1 MKNSFEN
8 SRLYL
13 HKSIRLHLL
22 VFVVIFSLVLGAC
35 GGPPPA
41 QQPSAEAPTAP
52 QVPVATEA
60 PAVTQAP
67 AKAPQ
72 VTISYWFYPEFNAV
86 PGFENVSKEYGDW
99 ERYQA
104 EQFMKLNP
112 NVKVETN
119 LLPWGEGYQ
128 TVLNAIAAGTPPDI
142 MREYIVRAAQYQSLG
157 VTDDLSKDIT
167 AADKTDFGDANLA
180 LWSWNNQLI
189 GLPHFGYNG
198 MVVVNKDLFKKAG
211 AENLLPTGPGRN
223 WSYDQF
229 MEAARA
235 ITKLPDTYAVTFP
248 SGDQTA
254 DNFIRMWMG
263 GFGAQLFND
272 DYKSITINGPQGIK
286 GLQWMVDTV
295 NQKLTPPGA
304 ASEDYYTAFNLF
316 IEGKVGMIAG
326 APFTWGEVAAAFKD
340 KNLPPFELYGVNFP
354 SEKGDKYPVVMGP
367 TGIVMFKQSDPV
379 KREWVAKYVQFLAS
393 AENQA
398 TECKAANQFS
408 YRKSL
413 ESLVQGKPGLED
425 AMAILTYNGFGDY
438 GIRNS
443 KYNKVRPVFFPEIQA
458 ALLGAKTPE
467 QALNDFAKAANE
479 ILSQ

>member
-1 MKNSFEN
+1 MKTTSGNSKLL
-8 SRLYL
+8 LYQP
-13 HKSIRLHLL
+13 RWFHLL
-22 VFVVIFSLVLGAC
+22 AALLILNLVLGAC
-35 GGPPPA
+35 GGQPPA
-41 QQPSAEAPTAP
+41 TQTSAEAPTVPQAP
-52 QVPVATEA
+52 AATEA
-60 PAVTQAP
+60 IATE
-67 AKAPQ
+67 APQ
-72 VTISYWFYPEFNAV
+72 VTISYWFFPEFKSV
-86 PGFENVSKEYGDW
+86 PGFEDVSKEYGDW

-104 EQFMKLNP
+104 DQFMKLNP

-128 TVLNAIAAGTPPDI
+128 TVLNAIAASTPPDI
-142 MREYIVRAAQYQSLG
+142 MREYIVRASQYQSMG
-157 VTDDLSKDIT
+157 VTDDLSNDI
-167 AADKTDFGDANLA
+167 APADKTDFGDENLA
-180 LWSWNNQLI
+180 LWTWNNQLI
-189 GLPHFGYNG
+189 GLPHFGWSG

-211 AENLLPTGPGRN
+211 AENLLPTESGRN

-235 ITKLPDTYAVTFP
+235 IKKLPDTYAVTFP

-263 GFGAQLFND
+263 GYGAQVFTEDGKATALN
-272 DYKSITINGPQGIK
+272 SPEGVK
-286 GLQWMVDTV
+286 GLQWMVDVV
-295 NQKLTPPGA
+295 NEGLTPPGA

-316 IEGKVGMIAG
+316 IESKVGMIAG

-367 TGIVMFKQSDPV
+367 TGIVMFKQTDPV

-398 TECKAANQFS
+398 TECKAANQFC

-413 ESLVQGKPGLED
+413 ESLAKGVPGLED
-425 AMAILTYNGFGDY
+425 AMAILTYSGFGDY
-438 GIRNS
+438 GIRNPKYS
-443 KYNKVRPVFFPEIQA
+443 KIRPVFFPEIQA
-458 ALLGAKTPE
+458 ALLGTKTPE

-479 ILSQ
+479 ALSQ